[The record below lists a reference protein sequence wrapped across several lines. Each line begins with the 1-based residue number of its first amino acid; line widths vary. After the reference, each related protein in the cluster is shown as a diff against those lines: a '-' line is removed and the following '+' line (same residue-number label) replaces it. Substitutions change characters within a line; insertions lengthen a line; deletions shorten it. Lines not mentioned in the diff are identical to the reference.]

1 MGCYGGG
8 GAPVDEMGGGVE
20 SFDPELRWKV
30 GVNEEDTNNIVGG
43 TEVSFSFPVF
53 ARMCMG
59 KTNGRRRHNGKIGHG
74 GMW

>member
-43 TEVSFSFPVF
+43 TEVSFSFPVLRGCVW
-53 ARMCMG
+53 ARQTEGGAIMG
-59 KTNGRRRHNGKIGHG
+59 K
-74 GMW
+74 